1 MPAIGHL
8 VDTETGNAAIL
19 APVPKRKRV
28 LCQLAY
34 IADRVLLHDQRTDER
49 NKVLRSCAS
58 DGADQSGSALI
69 RMFHGLLLS
78 GESACKG
85 ECQCLAPMRKG
96 HAGQGF
102 QFNTGNTSGG

>member
-1 MPAIGHL
+1 MARRSISAL
-8 VDTETGNAAIL
+8 R
-19 APVPKRKRV
+19 RKWRGPID
-28 LCQLAY
+28 QSY
-34 IADRVLLHDQRTDER
+34 PDQRTDER

-58 DGADQSGSALI
+58 DGADRRASALI

-85 ECQCLAPMRKG
+85 ECQCLAPMQQG

-102 QFNTGNTSGG
+102 PVNTGHSSAREIVEIGMPEGQLNRTE